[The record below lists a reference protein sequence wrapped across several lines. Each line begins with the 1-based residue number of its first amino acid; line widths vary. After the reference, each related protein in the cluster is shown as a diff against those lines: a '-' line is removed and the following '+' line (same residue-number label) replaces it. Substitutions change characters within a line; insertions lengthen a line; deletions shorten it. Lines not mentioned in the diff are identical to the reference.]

1 MRAKILDVSYVAH
14 MSGDWLKLEFRYYE
28 LYSPD
33 SPLPIRTKVCSMPM
47 MRELAY
53 EHMRRI
59 FDNPF
64 WAYQGKAREGGDF
77 RVWYTFVHTSKK
89 GMNYDDVIAEWK
101 EFGIVPR
108 LLSGYTRTSA

>member
-1 MRAKILDVSYVAH
+1 MRAKILDVSYAAH

-53 EHMRRI
+53 KRMRRI

-77 RVWYTFVHTSKK
+77 RVWYTFVHGSKK
-89 GMNYDDVIAEWK
+89 GMDYADVIREWSANNIAAG
-101 EFGIVPR
+101 F
-108 LLSGYTRTSA
+108 LSGHTRTSA